1 MSARHRLVD
10 REERK
15 RRRDASRARGRR
27 LRRSTPA
34 TTALARVGFDT
45 VPGRSAREWNAVN
58 VARLYDLV
66 PKKVG
71 RKVVKDRK
79 GRPVMV
85 RVRTGFRNVID
96 EHGAHV

>member
-1 MSARHRLVD
+1 MRARPNIVVGRGGTSKAEASLRMQQALGHLPSARQ
-10 REERK
+10 
-15 RRRDASRARGRR
+15 
-27 LRRSTPA
+27 
-34 TTALARVGFDT
+34 
-45 VPGRSAREWNAVN
+45 WNANN
-58 VARLYDLV
+58 VPRLYDLV

-79 GRPVMV
+79 GKPVMV